1 MFSTSTI
8 VSERERERVNE
19 TRRVLDFINFL
30 VETKHLFKGAF
41 CFPWIV
47 L

>member
-8 VSERERERVNE
+8 VSERERVNE
-19 TRRVLDFINFL
+19 TRQVLDFINFL